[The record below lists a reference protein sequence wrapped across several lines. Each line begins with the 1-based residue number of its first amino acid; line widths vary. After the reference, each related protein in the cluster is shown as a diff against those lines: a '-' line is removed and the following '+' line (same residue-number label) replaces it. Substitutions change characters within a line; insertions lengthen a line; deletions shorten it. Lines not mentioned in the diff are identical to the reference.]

1 MNARLTIGVFFLAT
15 FPCTPLFA
23 ETSCAECIEAAQ
35 EALRNCLA
43 DAISVDDKNDCEENR
58 EEGMKACG
66 DSSARPNAKPGTK
79 KTNHHRTNEHV
90 RSRSRREHP
99 HENVRIGRLAAMGGY
114 AIGLISG
121 IFLIEAFS
129 NNRHD
134 RSVEAAMTGAVVVGP
149 LMAVVAVIVLLVIR
163 ARRAQ

>member
-1 MNARLTIGVFFLAT
+1 MKTFGLA
-15 FPCTPLFA
+15 
-23 ETSCAECIEAAQ
+23 
-35 EALRNCLA
+35 
-43 DAISVDDKNDCEENR
+43 V
-58 EEGMKACG
+58 
-66 DSSARPNAKPGTK
+66 
-79 KTNHHRTNEHV
+79 
-90 RSRSRREHP
+90 
-99 HENVRIGRLAAMGGY
+99 LAAMGGY

-149 LMAVVAVIVLLVIR
+149 LLAVVAVIVLLVIR

>member
-1 MNARLTIGVFFLAT
+1 MKTFGLA
-15 FPCTPLFA
+15 
-23 ETSCAECIEAAQ
+23 
-35 EALRNCLA
+35 
-43 DAISVDDKNDCEENR
+43 V
-58 EEGMKACG
+58 
-66 DSSARPNAKPGTK
+66 
-79 KTNHHRTNEHV
+79 
-90 RSRSRREHP
+90 
-99 HENVRIGRLAAMGGY
+99 LAAMGGY